1 MSIGI
6 ALPAGPDGIAAAT
19 NAVDT
24 MADEARQAAA
34 AGLDEVWFSQR
45 LDVDAIAV
53 AGLVGREVPG
63 IRVGTSVVP
72 IYPRHPIVLAGQ
84 AQTAQAATG
93 GRFTL
98 GVGLSAER
106 MVTDVFGVPYD
117 RPIRHLR
124 DHLTALTS
132 LLADGTADVHGP
144 TLTADT
150 GEHWSARVPGAE
162 PPVPVIVAAMGPQA
176 LRATG
181 ELADGT
187 LPYLVGP
194 KTIADH
200 ILPIITEA
208 AEAAGRPAPRIIA
221 AFPGVVTAD
230 PAATRARAEQVLGFY
245 ATIPSYRAVLD
256 REGVA
261 HPADLAAIG
270 DEDTVAERVEAYF
283 AAGATDV
290 LVTNTGLGTP
300 EDRLGTWELLGRLAR
315 TRHRPAPDR

>member
-1 MSIGI
+1 MGIGI
-6 ALPAGPDGIAAAT
+6 ALPAGPDGIAAAA

-24 MADEARQAAA
+24 LIDEARQAAA
-34 AGLDEVWFSQR
+34 AGLDEVWFAQR

-98 GVGLSAER
+98 GIGLSAAP
-106 MVTDVFGVPYD
+106 MVTGVFGAPYD

-124 DHLTALTS
+124 DYLTALAS

-150 GEHWSARVPGAE
+150 GKGWSARVPGAE
-162 PPVPVIVAAMGPQA
+162 PSVPVIVAAMGPQA

-187 LPYLVGP
+187 LPYLAGP
-194 KTIADH
+194 KTIAGH
-200 ILPIITEA
+200 ILPIVSEA

-230 PAATRARAEQVLGFY
+230 PASTRVRAEQALAFY
-245 ATIPSYRAVLD
+245 RTIPSYRAVLD
-256 REGVA
+256 REGVGHA
-261 HPADLAAIG
+261 VELAAIG
-270 DEDTVAERVEAYF
+270 DEDTLAEYVEAYF

-290 LVTNTGLGTP
+290 VVTNTGFGTP
-300 EDRLGTWELLGRLAR
+300 QDRLRTWELLGRLAR
-315 TRHRPAPDR
+315 ARGVSVRG